1 MKRSVH
7 IREPWSFI
15 DLNMDGM
22 MLKER
27 LKGKLKKIYQDDT
40 KNRLKEETKKEI
52 QEEAIYYEE

>member
-7 IREPWSFI
+7 IREPWSFV
-15 DLNMDGM
+15 DLNMDGIM
-22 MLKER
+22 PKER